1 MIVPHQ
7 ASWSA
12 RLRRFRYRVEDAF
25 PRLPHRRRFRQIAS
39 AAARHGL
46 GFLAGPTGL
55 GRLAPFQRG
64 WLGHTARDNP
74 YTRPE
79 HVRLALEELGATF
92 VKLGQILSTRGEIL
106 PADYQAELARLQDAA
121 PAVAAA
127 EILDTVAGGLGRDP
141 SSVFA
146 SFDLRPLASASIGQA
161 HGATLLDGSNVV
173 VKVRRPDVVAQV
185 EEDLAILDS
194 LAIRAAHRSELS
206 RRYDLQA
213 LVAEFSTML

>member
-1 MIVPHQ
+1 MTLPHQ
-7 ASWSA
+7 LSWSA
-12 RLRRFRYRVEDAF
+12 RLRRFRCMVEDAL

-92 VKLGQILSTRGEIL
+92 VKLGQILSSRGDLL
-106 PADYQAELARLQDAA
+106 PADYNYQAELARLQDAA
-121 PAVAAA
+121 PPVPVA
-127 EILDTVAGGLGRDP
+127 EILGTVAGELGRDP
-141 SSVFA
+141 SSA
-146 SFDLRPLASASIGQA
+146 PA
-161 HGATLLDGSNVV
+161 
-173 VKVRRPDVVAQV
+173 PP
-185 EEDLAILDS
+185 
-194 LAIRAAHRSELS
+194 
-206 RRYDLQA
+206 
-213 LVAEFSTML
+213 